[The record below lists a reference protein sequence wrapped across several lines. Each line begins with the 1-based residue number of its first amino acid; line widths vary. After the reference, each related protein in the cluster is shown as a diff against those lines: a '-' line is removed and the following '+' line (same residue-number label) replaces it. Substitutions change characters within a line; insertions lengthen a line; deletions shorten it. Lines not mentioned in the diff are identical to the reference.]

1 MDSLPQPREISCDC
15 SCALCRG
22 QGTSHTPSALLWEEG
37 CALPCSCWDSLAPAS
52 CQSYGLVGRQPGRPQ
67 RKGPEEAAQHLPVGY
82 HSASPPH
89 IFPNALVH
97 CWSQTWCGGSSGQS
111 L

>member
-1 MDSLPQPREISCDC
+1 MDSLPEPREISFDC

-52 CQSYGLVGRQPGRPQ
+52 CQSSRPCWEAAWQ
-67 RKGPEEAAQHLPVGY
+67 APEEG
-82 HSASPPH
+82 
-89 IFPNALVH
+89 
-97 CWSQTWCGGSSGQS
+97 T
-111 L
+111 